1 MEVKINKE
9 IREYSESIFF
19 GLNLRQLIF
28 SLLAMGAAVTVYFLC
43 KEPLGTQA
51 TSWLCILSAIPF
63 ALLGFVRYNGMNA
76 EQLAVAWVASFIV
89 YQGGRLLVAWVQSEL
104 LLPERFLYKGENLY
118 YHIVMEE
125 EN

>member
-1 MEVKINKE
+1 M
-9 IREYSESIFF
+9 
-19 GLNLRQLIF
+19 NLHPYQRRVFALF
-28 SLLAMGAAVTVYFLC
+28 CALTLCLMCSVTA
-43 KEPLGTQA
+43 QA

-76 EQLAVAWVASFIV
+76 EQLAVAWV
-89 YQGGRLLVAWVQSEL
+89 QSEL

-125 EN
+125 EH

>member
-28 SLLAMGAAVTVYFLC
+28 SLLAMGAAVAVYFLC

-63 ALLGFVRYNGMNA
+63 ALLGFVRSGHK
-76 EQLAVAWVASFIV
+76 LALHPKRNPFRPV
-89 YQGGRLLVAWVQSEL
+89 GLRPL
-104 LLPERFLYKGENLY
+104 
-118 YHIVMEE
+118 
-125 EN
+125 

>member
-28 SLLAMGAAVTVYFLC
+28 SLLAMGAAVAVYFLC

-76 EQLAVAWVASFIV
+76 EQLAVAWV
-89 YQGGRLLVAWVQSEL
+89 QSEL
-104 LLPERFLYKGENLY
+104 LLPERFLYKSENLY
-118 YHIVMEE
+118 YHIIMEE
-125 EN
+125 EP

>member
-43 KEPLGTQA
+43 KEPRDPGHKLA
-51 TSWLCILSAIPF
+51 LHPKRNPF
-63 ALLGFVRYNGMNA
+63 RPVGLRPL
-76 EQLAVAWVASFIV
+76 
-89 YQGGRLLVAWVQSEL
+89 
-104 LLPERFLYKGENLY
+104 
-118 YHIVMEE
+118 
-125 EN
+125 

>member
-28 SLLAMGAAVTVYFLC
+28 SLLAMGAAVAVYFLC

-51 TSWLCILSAIPF
+51 TSWLCILSAVPF
-63 ALLGFVRYNGMNA
+63 AVFGFVRYNGMSA
-76 EQLAVAWVASFIV
+76 EH
-89 YQGGRLLVAWVQSEL
+89 LLVAWVQSEL

-118 YHIVMEE
+118 YHIIMEVE
-125 EN
+125 H